1 MSQVAN
7 LRILLKT
14 ALPIG
19 KEKKKKK
26 FFLRSS
32 ICDMALLPN
41 KRLSLLD

>member
-26 FFLRSS
+26 SFFYEVAFVIWLYFL
-32 ICDMALLPN
+32 IKD
-41 KRLSLLD
+41 